1 MPMCSVLWCMASQ
14 HGDDVCVDMMMCGM
28 SCRCLRGLLGC
39 VCMFHDH
46 TMMLCVCAVMSLG

>member
-1 MPMCSVLWCMASQ
+1 MCSVLWCMASQ

-28 SCRCLRGLLGC
+28 SCRCLKGLLGC